1 MKVLNKGEIKE
12 QKWKLRNILLAIT
25 SCNLNKYMYSLHKEK
40 LQQWG
45 DVYQNWFL
53 SKRSS
58 KSRKPFL
65 QYVTLHSCIT
75 IIRKKKKKNNE
86 TWAVEKWN
94 PYRKQRWITSLL
106 SFALTSTRLD
116 FSLLET
122 TANLTPSYLLDI
134 PSNLK
139 NYIDLIQKVSY
150 LFCYWIFVLWQ
161 FTTHWATSQKTAT
174 RWNLISSPGKK

>member
-75 IIRKKKKKNNE
+75 IIRKKKKKQRNMSSREVESLPKATVNNIIIILCINFYK
-86 TWAVEKWN
+86 TWFFAVRDHGKFN
-94 PYRKQRWITSLL
+94 TK
-106 SFALTSTRLD
+106 
-116 FSLLET
+116 
-122 TANLTPSYLLDI
+122 
-134 PSNLK
+134 
-139 NYIDLIQKVSY
+139 
-150 LFCYWIFVLWQ
+150 LFTWY
-161 FTTHWATSQKTAT
+161 S
-174 RWNLISSPGKK
+174 

>member
-75 IIRKKKKKNNE
+75 IIRKKKKKQRNMSSREVESLPKATVNNIIIILCINSYK
-86 TWAVEKWN
+86 TWFFAVRDHGKFN
-94 PYRKQRWITSLL
+94 TK
-106 SFALTSTRLD
+106 
-116 FSLLET
+116 
-122 TANLTPSYLLDI
+122 
-134 PSNLK
+134 
-139 NYIDLIQKVSY
+139 
-150 LFCYWIFVLWQ
+150 LFTWY
-161 FTTHWATSQKTAT
+161 S
-174 RWNLISSPGKK
+174 